1 MVHTFMISHRIL
13 SAKVFN
19 EIYKELEEITG
30 AKPRKIKDI
39 YVTEAL
45 KDKGFTHIILT
56 NKKIDSKY
64 KYNFMQITI
73 IMNPLKLLEVSKLEL
88 LKEDQVEELNDRFY
102 SEIIKIHHS
111 LPRLEY
117 WGANRIDYAVNIN
130 TPYVKEYIRLFQ
142 RGDKPTGFK
151 DTKQLDGSLY
161 ISNDSVT
168 INFYDMENERL
179 WNGFNKDGAKNLLRL
194 EIQCKTSKTNTI
206 KTKYEFDS
214 KHLGNYL
221 RTDISRN
228 QLQYYYNK
236 VIGQGDY
243 YTLSEAIRIVKES
256 KYTLATKNKIIAV
269 LKDVSIH
276 RSIWKAREKSQYNSS
291 CFNRYLKQIRAL
303 GVNPVTIPSR
313 LGIKTLKNIYS
324 NV

>member
-30 AKPRKIKDI
+30 VKPRKIKDI

-56 NKKIDSKY
+56 NKKVDSKY
-64 KYNFMQITI
+64 KYNFMQIKI

-88 LKEDQVEELNDRFY
+88 LKEEQVEDLNNRFD
-102 SEIIKIHHS
+102 SEIKKIHNS
-111 LPRLEY
+111 LPRLEH
-117 WGANRIDYAVNIN
+117 WIANRVDYAVNVN

-142 RGDKPTGFK
+142 RGDKPKGFK

-161 ISNDSVT
+161 LSNDSIT
-168 INFYDMENERL
+168 INFYDKENERL

-194 EIQCKTSKTNTI
+194 EIQCKASKTNTI
-206 KTKYEFDS
+206 KTKYQFDS

-221 RTDISRN
+221 RADISKN
-228 QLQYYYNK
+228 QLQYYYDK

-243 YTLSEAIRIVKES
+243 YTLLEAIKRVKES
-256 KYTLATKNKIIAV
+256 KYTSATKEKLITV
-269 LKDVSIH
+269 LKDISIH

-303 GVNPVTIPSR
+303 GVNPVTIPGR
-313 LGIKTLKNIYS
+313 WKVDKLKNPFL
-324 NV
+324 